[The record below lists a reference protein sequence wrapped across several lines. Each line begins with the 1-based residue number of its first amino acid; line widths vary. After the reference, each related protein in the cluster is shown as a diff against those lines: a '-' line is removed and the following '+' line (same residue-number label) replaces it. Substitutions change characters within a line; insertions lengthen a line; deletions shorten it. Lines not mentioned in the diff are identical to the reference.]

1 MFEGKKKL
9 TVIALCYLTALLF
22 FVWGVA
28 AAKLEIFPWNQISG
42 VYYEIYDFFT
52 FTEAV
57 DRSVSEELL
66 LAKLECESLYD
77 FTGFQ
82 RSDSEFKDNGY
93 LLISRYSREHQ
104 QSIVELFSLAD
115 EKVLHTWVPD
125 LNDLFK
131 HTPEYT
137 ETPNNIEEYRIY
149 HPLLLGDGSLVF
161 SSHGGPLA
169 RFDACGRLMWT
180 IERTFHHSKELDSN
194 GNIVVPIVCPRNPNA
209 PVEPFRNDGFTIV
222 SPDGKIL
229 KEYAMT
235 DILLENGYDTLLYGI
250 GKFEE
255 DRIHLNDAQPIF
267 TTVKGSQAGDIA
279 ISMRNISSVAL
290 FRPATGKIVWLKTGP
305 WLDQHDINQLEDG
318 SFSVFG
324 NDTVRIE
331 DKGKRLFNENN
342 SELYIYDPT
351 SGVVTTP
358 FSNVMEKE
366 KIGSLMEGR
375 FRLLENGDAYIEET
389 NGNRIL
395 RISKDGVRWQYHN
408 MVAPGVAGIL
418 GWSRYIPA
426 DQINMEWLEDATCN

>member
-52 FTEAV
+52 FSEAV
-57 DRSVSEELL
+57 DRSVAEELL
-66 LAKLECESLYD
+66 LDKLECEPLYA
-77 FTGFQ
+77 FAGFQ
-82 RSDSEFKDNGY
+82 LSDPGFQDTGY

-104 QSIVELFSLAD
+104 QSIVELFSLSD
-115 EKVLHTWVPD
+115 KKVLHTWVPD
-125 LNDLFK
+125 LKELFK
-131 HTPEYT
+131 HTPKYT
-137 ETPNNIEEYRIY
+137 ETPNNMEEYRIY
-149 HPLLLGDGSLVF
+149 HPLLLEDGSLVF

-169 RFDACGRLMWT
+169 RFDVCGRLMWT

-194 GNIVVPIVCPRNPNA
+194 GNIVAPIVCPRNPNA
-209 PVEPFRNDGFTIV
+209 PVEPFRNDGFAIV

-235 DILLENGYDTLLYGI
+235 DILLENGYHTLLYGI

-255 DRIHLNDAQPIF
+255 DRIHLNDAQPIL
-267 TTVKGSQAGDIA
+267 TTINGSQAGDIA

-342 SELYIYDPT
+342 SELYIYDPA

-358 FSNVMEKE
+358 FSSVMEKE

-395 RISKDGVRWQYHN
+395 RISKDRVRWQYHN

-426 DQINMEWLEDATCN
+426 DQINIKWLEDATCN